1 MTVKQFKLTN
11 DEEIICEVIQW
22 DDPDNAA
29 MVVRGAMRI
38 VLIEDFKRGVRFYAF
53 RPWMG
58 FTDDPSTL
66 QSLNAAHIIGEAT
79 PSPDIVKHYDGTIE
93 NIKKAI
99 QKKDMPLDDINEK
112 TSDMSE
118 EEFENFLSDYLKEND
133 IYDPDKPGLDS
144 DSKSNIIKFRPRPKG
159 TMH

>member
-22 DDPDNAA
+22 DDPENAA

-58 FTDDPSTL
+58 FIDDPSVL
-66 QSLNAAHIIGEAT
+66 QSLNAAHIIGEG
-79 PSPDIVKHYDGTIE
+79 DTI
-93 NIKKAI
+93 
-99 QKKDMPLDDINEK
+99 
-112 TSDMSE
+112 S
-118 EEFENFLSDYLKEND
+118 
-133 IYDPDKPGLDS
+133 
-144 DSKSNIIKFRPRPKG
+144 
-159 TMH
+159 

>member
-58 FTDDPSTL
+58 FTDDPTML
-66 QSLNAAHIIGEAT
+66 QSLNAAHIIGEVT
-79 PSPDIVKHYDGTIE
+79 PSADIIKHYDGTIRK
-93 NIKKAI
+93 IKKAI
-99 QKKDMPLDDINEK
+99 QKRDMPLDEIQDRA
-112 TSDMSE
+112 SDMTE
-118 EEFENFLSDYLKEND
+118 EEFEAFLTEYLKDND
-133 IYDPDKPGLDS
+133 IFDPDNDGFDS
-144 DSKSNIIKFRPRPKG
+144 DTTSNVIRFKPKG